1 MIELQNHTQEL
12 RCQDWNGVLGASAE
26 VDFICHVSYI
36 LLGLAFVLPSVFPEM
51 YATLAMRTLITSSAT
66 VSVIWA
72 KFYICAVE
80 ALSCWSTA
88 RIEGSVYK
96 DIFSL
101 LKCPKDS
108 FVRLQEAHA
117 SVFSRETSILMNG
130 KLNVKYEGIVIHRI
144 KPFEFIDSI
153 EYGSSS
159 MEEMR
164 NKLHVKSS
172 HESLESIREDDD
184 SDFIYQV
191 TVEADE
197 DSTYLHLNTEDL
209 RTLSDDTRIILNLLV
224 GKDVAQKLYD
234 LSDLVV
240 LSKEKRQSNSTKF
253 HPKQRRPRR
262 DRVSGGLRV
271 LDFHRTV
278 SLDAM
283 DTGCKGYVRSIDWI
297 NKSERAKKRNSGR
310 RKKKP
315 VIGRCVVANR
325 DISAGEY
332 LLYDSTTIYGPRNG
346 GDESAITEGTF
357 PSNLEAQ
364 TKLLNKRAKYEDF
377 YTTELLIH
385 HEIESEMS
393 INDSSNSASSPLKDL
408 HNSSVKE
415 LQRCNDL
422 LDINALSL
430 PIQGYRGFFPIFSF
444 LSHSCNNNC
453 RHVVKNEG
461 DTYEVR

>member
-1 MIELQNHTQEL
+1 MIELQNQTQEL

-80 ALSCWSTA
+80 VLLWDILILIINLTYTLLLIKRHFPVGVPLELREVYTKIFFPFKMSKRQFREVTRGSRLRFLQRNEVLFFEQST
-88 RIEGSVYK
+88 RRESSH
-96 DIFSL
+96 SL
-101 LKCPKDS
+101 
-108 FVRLQEAHA
+108 
-117 SVFSRETSILMNG
+117 SILMNG

-297 NKSERAKKRNSGR
+297 NKSERAKKETLGDERVLILNFELDV
-310 RKKKP
+310 P
-315 VIGRCVVANR
+315 PTM
-325 DISAGEY
+325 EY
-332 LLYDSTTIYGPRNG
+332 LPHDVPVNTMDKSTL
-346 GDESAITEGTF
+346 A
-357 PSNLEAQ
+357 EAQ
-364 TKLLNKRAKYEDF
+364 FLAQQRKYWP
-377 YTTELLIH
+377 
-385 HEIESEMS
+385 S
-393 INDSSNSASSPLKDL
+393 
-408 HNSSVKE
+408 
-415 LQRCNDL
+415 
-422 LDINALSL
+422 
-430 PIQGYRGFFPIFSF
+430 GFI
-444 LSHSCNNNC
+444 
-453 RHVVKNEG
+453 
-461 DTYEVR
+461 